1 MNLTPTASNVLD
13 VFSTADPETMVEG
26 LEWYNDAHAF
36 AKYLSPY
43 KISKGAGVIA
53 ALSPMMGWESNKKQ
67 ALRAFLNGTADGLG
81 LIRNCAK
88 AERILYGADP
98 LTVLSGNKVRAF
110 YSTILDP
117 NGFAIPVIDRHAF
130 DIAVGRVTDDATRS
144 ILSKRG
150 IYEDFGAAY
159 VAAAKAAGVSAP
171 QMQAVTW
178 VAWRKAKAAL

>member
-1 MNLTPTASNVLD
+1 MNLTPLASNVLD

-36 AKYLSPY
+36 ANYLCPY
-43 KISKGAGVIA
+43 KPSKAAGVIA

-67 ALRAFLNGTADGLG
+67 ALRAFLNGTAEGLG
-81 LIRNCAK
+81 LTRNCVK

-117 NGFAIPVIDRHAF
+117 NGFDIPVIDRHAF
-130 DIAVGRVTDDATRS
+130 DIAVGRVTDDVTRS
-144 ILSKRG
+144 LLSKRG
-150 IYEDFGAAY
+150 VYDAFGMAY
-159 VAAAKAAGVSAP
+159 VEAAKRAGVSAS

-178 VAWRKAKAAL
+178 VAWRKTKASA